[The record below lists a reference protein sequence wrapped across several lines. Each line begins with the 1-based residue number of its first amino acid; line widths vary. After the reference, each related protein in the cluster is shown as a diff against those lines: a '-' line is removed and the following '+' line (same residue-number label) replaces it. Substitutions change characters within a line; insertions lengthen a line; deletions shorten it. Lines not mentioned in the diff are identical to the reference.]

1 MTDSQT
7 LKDSHL
13 LMVVEDDPAVSQL
26 LEMMIAREGYAVILA
41 SNGQEA
47 MSILNERNL
56 PISMVLTD
64 ISMPDM
70 SGENLIIQLEQH
82 YPKLPVLVLT
92 GHDITENDYGTN
104 VVDILRKPFRSAN
117 LIERIKLA
125 LV

>member
-1 MTDSQT
+1 M
-7 LKDSHL
+7 DSHTQKDTKL

-26 LEMMIAREGYAVILA
+26 LEMMIAREGYEVILA

-47 MSILNERNL
+47 MSILNERNNT
-56 PISMVLTD
+56 ISMVVTD

-70 SGENLIIQLEQH
+70 NGDDLIVQLGKN

-92 GHDITENDYGTN
+92 GHDITENENAKN
-104 VVDILRKPFRSAN
+104 VVDVLRKPFRSSS

>member
-7 LKDSHL
+7 LKDSQL
-13 LMVVEDDPAVSQL
+13 LMVVEDDPAISQL
-26 LEMMIAREGYAVILA
+26 LEMMIAREGYTVILA

-47 MSILNERNL
+47 MSILKERSL
-56 PISMVLTD
+56 AISMVVTD

-70 SGENLIIQLEQH
+70 SGDDLIIQLEQK
-82 YPKLPVLVLT
+82 YPEVPVLVLT
-92 GHDITENDYGTN
+92 GHDITENDHGPN

-117 LIERIKLA
+117 LIERIKHV